1 MSQIISVLRRGIRK
15 EVDNIVEFVRT
26 PKGIFQT
33 IDEIIIDA
41 RTTVRELVH
50 TVKPAGL
57 KYKLRGMRIRRLRR

>member
-1 MSQIISVLRRGIRK
+1 MSEVLNILRRGIRK
-15 EVDNIVEFVRT
+15 EIDNVVEFIKT
-26 PKGIFQT
+26 PKGVFQT

-57 KYKLRGMRIRRLRR
+57 KYKLRGMRFRLRR

>member
-1 MSQIISVLRRGIRK
+1 MSEVINILRRGIRK
-15 EVDNIVEFVRT
+15 EIDNVVEFIKT
-26 PKGIFQT
+26 PKGVFQT

-57 KYKLRGMRIRRLRR
+57 KYKLRGMRFRLRR